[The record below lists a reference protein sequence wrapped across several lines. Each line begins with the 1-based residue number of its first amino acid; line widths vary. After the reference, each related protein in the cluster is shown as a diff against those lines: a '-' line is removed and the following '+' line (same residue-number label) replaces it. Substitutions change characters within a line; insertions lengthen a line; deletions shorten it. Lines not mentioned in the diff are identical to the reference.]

1 MSVRKVA
8 DPARERTLVVLSPT
22 ICVGCPG
29 DAGDWAVYQMT
40 VEDLPPGLAPWSD
53 EAAIHVAQ
61 HGYKVDESV
70 ARALFWQTPGLCKL
84 RYRK

>member
-8 DPARERTLVVLSPT
+8 DPARERTLVALPAT

-40 VEDLPPGLAPWSD
+40 VEDLPPGLTPWSD

-61 HGYKVDESV
+61 HGYKVTESV
-70 ARALFWQTPGLCKL
+70 ARALFWRSPELCLL
-84 RYRK
+84 RYLE